1 MPTDQFNFMHNFM
14 TTPDGLNKALLEIW
28 RDNKMEEKHNFPK
41 TVKEYI
47 EQNSY
52 ASSLVSH
59 SDKFRGSRVMDTRDV
74 HEMISHYFN
83 TAKPSE
89 DLSAEDF
96 VKAIDINLDMLIA
109 GFADKEGDATS
120 DLTKMMLEYTKK
132 FINEFVETAVVKTD
146 DEKEESDQYLNVIP
160 KDLVDTAPYMTSDQ
174 YQLRFIAEYY
184 QLKIRIDKLQN
195 MVDKWDKGELYF
207 TPTCPR
213 STYDLQI
220 RAMRDYLTVLEMRAI
235 AENIVLEY
243 RGLI

>member
-1 MPTDQFNFMHNFM
+1 MPINQFNFMHDFM

-28 RDNKMEEKHNFPK
+28 RDN
-41 TVKEYI
+41 
-47 EQNSY
+47 
-52 ASSLVSH
+52 
-59 SDKFRGSRVMDTRDV
+59 
-74 HEMISHYFN
+74 EMAENNNRS
-83 TAKPSE
+83 K

-96 VKAIDINLDMLIA
+96 VKAININLDMLIA

-146 DEKEESDQYLNVIP
+146 DEKEESDQYLNAIP
-160 KDLVDTAPYMTSDQ
+160 KDLVDTVPYMTSDQ

-195 MVDKWDKGELYF
+195 MVDKWDKGELGF

-213 STYDLQI
+213 STYDLQL

-235 AENIVLEY
+235 IENIVLK
-243 RGLI
+243 